1 MRSQAIS
8 QGSSNRMAI
17 KKEGLQSAEAE
28 EIAPRESPVTKP
40 WQPAF
45 RTPDTVPKPGMAHTY
60 NCNAPMGS
68 LEGGS
73 PVAQIP
79 ETRLSRGNTGKTASY
94 KTENEL
100 ACIMARCPWT
110 YMLKHMC
117 VYHTA
122 LKKKKANSLFV
133 SPPENICKEW
143 DSTQGH
149 RHPGLSLGY
158 CCKSYLCVSNRQS
171 SQQWYWNSQQ
181 MVKMLEVLPLSWPYS
196 SNRLYS
202 EGVPPLSPSV

>member
-122 LKKKKANSLFV
+122 LKKKKLIVCLWVPRKIFARSETPPKVIDIQAWASVIVVRVISV
-133 SPPENICKEW
+133 SATVKAASSDTGI
-143 DSTQGH
+143 H
-149 RHPGLSLGY
+149 
-158 CCKSYLCVSNRQS
+158 NR
-171 SQQWYWNSQQ
+171 W
-181 MVKMLEVLPLSWPYS
+181 
-196 SNRLYS
+196 
-202 EGVPPLSPSV
+202 

>member
-1 MRSQAIS
+1 MGVGFSATRCCLYNAFRQDLVTSEVILRIPMRSQAIS

-100 ACIMARCPWT
+100 ACIMARCP
-110 YMLKHMC
+110 
-117 VYHTA
+117 
-122 LKKKKANSLFV
+122 
-133 SPPENICKEW
+133 
-143 DSTQGH
+143 
-149 RHPGLSLGY
+149 
-158 CCKSYLCVSNRQS
+158 
-171 SQQWYWNSQQ
+171 
-181 MVKMLEVLPLSWPYS
+181 
-196 SNRLYS
+196 
-202 EGVPPLSPSV
+202 